1 MRYGSCPR
9 NILEFNSVAGSIHAD
24 SEKVVLAGGTVTN
37 VNQTSH
43 SDLYRALKGGA
54 NNFGVV
60 TRFDLATF
68 PQGDLSVTSLVN
80 DVSQRGPVFK
90 AFTNIVSAPSFDVY
104 TSLVLGFIYKSASKA
119 WIISTSAAYTSPVL
133 HPPVYDELVAV
144 PSLSNSSEI
153 ISLASLADEAATGS
167 L

>member
-1 MRYGSCPR
+1 MRYESPLT

-24 SEKVVLAGGTVTN
+24 AEKVVLAAGTVTN

-60 TRFDLATF
+60 TRFDLGTF

-80 DVSQRGPVFK
+80 DVSQRGPVLK
-90 AFTNIVSAPSFDVY
+90 AFTNIVSSPSFDVY
-104 TSLVLGFIYKSASKA
+104 TSLVLGFIYKSSSKA
-119 WIISTSAAYTSPVL
+119 WVISNSAVYTSPVL
-133 HPPVYDELVAV
+133 HPPVYDELAAV
-144 PSLSNSSEI
+144 PSLSNSSQI
-153 ISLASLADEAATGS
+153 TSLASLADETATPP

>member
-1 MRYGSCPR
+1 MRYGSPPTD
-9 NILEFNSVAGSIHAD
+9 ILELNSVAGTIHAD
-24 SEKVVLAGGTVTN
+24 SKKVVLATGTVTN
-37 VNQTSH
+37 ANQTSH

-119 WIISTSAAYTSPVL
+119 WVISNSAVYTSPVL
-133 HPPVYDELVAV
+133 HPPVYDEFAAV
-144 PSLSNSSEI
+144 PSISNSSQI
-153 ISLASLADEAATGS
+153 TSLAALADEAATGA